1 MTLPRRGRS
10 ALRLC
15 LIVTCVVV
23 VGCGQD
29 DRPSDIK
36 QIASVLK
43 RAAISA
49 DVEVG
54 CETTVSRR
62 FVQEVY
68 GTLEHC
74 RSVNDPDADDYLP
87 TGVTVVK
94 SRVDADKATTRMT
107 IVGGTLDG
115 VSGRVALVRIDG
127 AWKLDRFGA
136 DFLRSAIEHF
146 PAGTNG
152 AVVKQRACVA
162 RASHNLSTRSLRRA
176 VNALL
181 GARFGDI
188 PDVFF
193 RCLLR

>member
-1 MTLPRRGRS
+1 M
-10 ALRLC
+10 RLC

-29 DRPSDIK
+29 DPPSDIK

-43 RAAISA
+43 RATISA
-49 DVEVG
+49 DVEVQ
-54 CETTVSRR
+54 CERTVSRR

-74 RSVNDPDADDYLP
+74 RSVNDPDDVLS
-87 TGVTVVK
+87 TGATIVET
-94 SRVDADKATTRMT
+94 RVDADKATTRVA
-107 IVGGTLDG
+107 IAGGALDG

-146 PAGTNG
+146 PAGTSG
-152 AVVKQRACVA
+152 AVLKQRACVA
-162 RASHNLSTRSLRRA
+162 RASHNLSTRSLRPA
-176 VNALL
+176 VTALF

-193 RCLLR
+193 QCLLR